1 MSIKLYCKMVY
12 DDFNNYQ
19 IYKKTDS
26 TCNNNVMNKIKKSTQ
41 KYQNILTKLEIVYL
55 KKNSASTS
63 NFNGLP
69 KINKYAL
76 ISKAIAK

>member
-1 MSIKLYCKMVY
+1 MVY
-12 DDFNNYQ
+12 DHFSDYQ

-26 TCNNNVMNKIKKSTQ
+26 TLWQQCNEQNKKTNTEVS
-41 KYQNILTKLEIVYL
+41 KYFNQARNRLL

-69 KINKYAL
+69 QINKYAL
-76 ISKAIAK
+76 ISKALAK